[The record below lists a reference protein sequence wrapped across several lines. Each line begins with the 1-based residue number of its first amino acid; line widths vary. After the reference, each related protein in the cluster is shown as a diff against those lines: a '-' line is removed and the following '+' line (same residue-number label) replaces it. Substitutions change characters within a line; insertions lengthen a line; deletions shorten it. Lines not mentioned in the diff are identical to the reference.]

1 MPALQAIINSILH
14 GLILLAVFALV
25 WVPPGMMP
33 HRGEDG
39 ALMIVLCTPE
49 GPQEAWL
56 NADGEIEPADPKGHD
71 SPHSDKP
78 CLRITLATSSID
90 LAVKVPVR
98 IAAYHIAQE
107 RLRDNPFIKARVVT
121 AHLARAPPVL
131 S

>member
-1 MPALQAIINSILH
+1 MPTLRGIINSILH
-14 GLILLAVFALV
+14 GLTLLAVFALA

-33 HRGEDG
+33 RRGEDG
-39 ALMIVLCTPE
+39 ALMIILCTPE

-56 NADGEIEPADPKGHD
+56 NADGEIEPADTKGHE

-78 CLRITLATSSID
+78 CLRIAMTTSPID

-107 RLRDNPFIKARVVT
+107 HLRDNPFIKARVVT